1 MRKTF
6 LTIITLLTV
15 VLLVACGAPNNGEKI
30 DFADLFPEKET
41 IRVWIDDQEGEYMKA
56 VIKAFN
62 ETEAGKGIVVEHQH
76 MGTVDARERLKTF
89 GLTGNGADIF
99 QFPHDHLAAAILDDL
114 VYALPETVRT
124 KVAERAHPL
133 GLDIAT
139 ILYDEGTG
147 EFGPGSNAT
156 PKLYA
161 VPMSLEAVGLYYNKD
176 LVEGDPVETYEELI
190 AQAKVWN
197 AAPVSE
203 TDTRT
208 NAEAKR
214 YFLATSS
221 HWADSYFMQHIYS
234 AFGFKPFGPNLD
246 DASKV
251 GFADAKEA
259 LEWMVDEL
267 KPITT
272 GNNLHDGVA
281 GGDNFANGLVPYI
294 IGGPWNIE
302 QYRDEGLNFGIA
314 PLPSINGEKSTP
326 FAGAQMAAIYKY
338 SQNKDAAT
346 KFLEFL
352 MSDKAM
358 ELQLEYKYKLPA
370 LKNDLLANIEGFS
383 DDPFMQAISLQ
394 LQDAIPMPTIPEVQ
408 YYWGPGE
415 SMIKSIWNE
424 GTLPAT
430 AVVTAEDAYEAQ
442 KALGGK

>member
-161 VPMSLEAVGLYYNKD
+161 VPMSLEAVGLY
-176 LVEGDPVETYEELI
+176 
-190 AQAKVWN
+190 
-197 AAPVSE
+197 
-203 TDTRT
+203 
-208 NAEAKR
+208 
-214 YFLATSS
+214 
-221 HWADSYFMQHIYS
+221 
-234 AFGFKPFGPNLD
+234 
-246 DASKV
+246 
-251 GFADAKEA
+251 
-259 LEWMVDEL
+259 
-267 KPITT
+267 
-272 GNNLHDGVA
+272 
-281 GGDNFANGLVPYI
+281 
-294 IGGPWNIE
+294 
-302 QYRDEGLNFGIA
+302 
-314 PLPSINGEKSTP
+314 
-326 FAGAQMAAIYKY
+326 
-338 SQNKDAAT
+338 
-346 KFLEFL
+346 
-352 MSDKAM
+352 
-358 ELQLEYKYKLPA
+358 
-370 LKNDLLANIEGFS
+370 
-383 DDPFMQAISLQ
+383 
-394 LQDAIPMPTIPEVQ
+394 
-408 YYWGPGE
+408 
-415 SMIKSIWNE
+415 
-424 GTLPAT
+424 
-430 AVVTAEDAYEAQ
+430 
-442 KALGGK
+442 